1 MKKIQVVKFL
11 AKRMGENIEREAS
24 LNSIINILSI
34 ILLIGPPLL
43 PSCKLEQN

>member
-1 MKKIQVVKFL
+1 MGKIKVVKFL

-34 ILLIGPPLL
+34 ILLIANIFESGPVPT
-43 PSCKLEQN
+43 P